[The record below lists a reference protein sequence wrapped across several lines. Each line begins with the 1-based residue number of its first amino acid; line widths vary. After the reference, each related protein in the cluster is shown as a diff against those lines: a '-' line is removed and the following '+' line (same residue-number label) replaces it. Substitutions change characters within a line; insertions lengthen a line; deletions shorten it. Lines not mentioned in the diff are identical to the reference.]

1 MKHEFSRREFI
12 QTLMAGVLLGPAV
25 LQSQASNAGGIATRL
40 FGKTGERV
48 SIIGFGGW
56 DLGFIDEKLAIQM
69 VHRGVGEGINFIDNA
84 WEYNKGRSEEV
95 VGKAVASG
103 KLRDK
108 VFLMTKV
115 CARDYEGAKRHLED
129 SLRRLKT
136 DHIDLVMLH
145 SIQYEGDR
153 DRIFDPDNGAL
164 KALVEARKAGKLK
177 YIGFSGHQKPE
188 VHLDMLNMPFEW
200 DAVLMPLNIMD
211 AHYNS
216 YQKTVLPVVLDR
228 KIAAMG
234 MKSLVGGFS
243 RISQKVN
250 VSAELCRWYSM
261 SLPVSTLVCGWQ
273 NMEEMQLCLN
283 IARDFKP
290 LTEAKI
296 EELLDLSKTAA
307 ADGATEF
314 YKDGSKG
321 YGCSYHS
328 RVLREGQ
335 G

>member
-12 QTLMAGVLLGPAV
+12 QTLMSGVLLGPVV
-25 LQSQASNAGGIATRL
+25 LQSQASNAGTIPTRL
-40 FGKTGERV
+40 LGKTGERV

-56 DLGFIDEKLAIQM
+56 DIGFIDEKLAIQM
-69 VHRGVGEGINFIDNA
+69 IQRGVGEGINFIDNA

-95 VGKAVASG
+95 VGKAIALG
-103 KLRDK
+103 KMRDK

-115 CARDYEGAKRHLED
+115 CARDYVGAKRHLED
-129 SLRRLKT
+129 GLRRLQT

-145 SIQYEGDR
+145 SMQYNR
-153 DRIFDPDNGAL
+153 DLERVFDPENGAVR
-164 KALVEARKAGKLK
+164 ALVEARKAGKLK
-177 YIGFSGHQKPE
+177 YIGFSGHQNPQ
-188 VHLDMLNMPFEW
+188 VHLDMLAMPFEW

-216 YQKTVLPVVLDR
+216 YQKKVLTVVLDR
-228 KIAAMG
+228 NIAALG
-234 MKSLVGGFS
+234 MKSLVGRFS
-243 RISQKVN
+243 RISEKVN

-273 NMEEMQLCLN
+273 NMDEMQLCIN

-290 LTEAKI
+290 LTETKI
-296 EELLDLSKTAA
+296 EELLDVSKAAA

-314 YKDGSKG
+314 YKDSSKG

-328 RVLREGQ
+328 QILREEQ